1 MKFSRF
7 LLSATAAAAAAFT
20 LAAAPASAAPSGAS
34 ADSAAL
40 MQRLTAQGGKLNAD
54 SGWMRMPNGVDVS
67 MTPMSFSDCPG
78 GWVCLWQDGGYSGR
92 MLKWSSPGTSI
103 AHLSDY
109 GFNDE
114 MSSWANRG
122 SRLAR
127 WWTDASFTGSS
138 HDMPAGSSSAHGGGD
153 SASSFKIY

>member
-7 LLSATAAAAAAFT
+7 LLSTVAASAAAFT
-20 LAAAPASAAPSGAS
+20 LAVAPASAAPGGTS

-40 MQRLTAQGGKLNAD
+40 TQHLTAKGGKLSAD
-54 SGWMRMPNGVDVS
+54 GSWMSMPNGVDVS
-67 MTPMSFSDCPG
+67 MTPMAFRDCPV
-78 GWVCLWQDGGYSGR
+78 GWVCLWKDGGFRGR
-92 MLKWSSPGTSI
+92 MLKWSTPGTRI

-127 WWTDASFTGSS
+127 WWTDANYKGS
-138 HDMPAGSSSAHGGGD
+138 HHNMPAGSSSAHGGGD
-153 SASSFKIY
+153 TASSFKIY